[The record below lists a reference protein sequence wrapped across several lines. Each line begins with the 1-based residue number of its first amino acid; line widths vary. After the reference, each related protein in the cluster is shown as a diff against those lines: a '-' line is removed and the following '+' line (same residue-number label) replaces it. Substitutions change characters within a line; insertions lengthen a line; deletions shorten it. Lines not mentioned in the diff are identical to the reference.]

1 MLRKESIVLSQQMI
15 TFYLAMI
22 SILGERF
29 KERLGLSY
37 NDFTLLSALSEC
49 ESGVG
54 MRPLCEYVMLSR
66 NTILPALT
74 RLEDAGYVVKETQP
88 DDSRYAL
95 CHLRA
100 TAEPLVR
107 AEVHEANL
115 FLSHTFLRQLPTEE
129 YELLTRGIKCSND
142 LMRGKSVAQF
152 AETGRKAQMLTD
164 YMIGFRC
171 FIRHSEKRIKATS
184 PLSLSE
190 YRILKTLCECDELS
204 PSNLAAMLCMQRSNV
219 TLYKNK
225 LKQRGLIMEKG
236 VAEDRRQIVLQP
248 SHQAFSALGPI
259 DEALGDLVR
268 LWHSPFEN
276 DLIDVLNVWY
286 MRFYSNLRRYLD
298 GK

>member
-54 MRPLCEYVMLSR
+54 MRPLYEYVMLSR

-152 AETGRKAQMLTD
+152 AE
-164 YMIGFRC
+164 
-171 FIRHSEKRIKATS
+171 KRIKAAS
-184 PLSLSE
+184 PLGLSE

-204 PSNLAAMLCMQRSNV
+204 PSNLAAMLYMQRSNV

-225 LKQRGLIMEKG
+225 LKQRGLIREKR

-248 SHQAFSALGPI
+248 SPQAVNVLGPI

-286 MRFYSNLRRYLD
+286 MRFYSNLRRYMD